1 MLGEEREGREGR
13 EAPQPGIC
21 TSRAR
26 LCFDMITNINCL
38 KKHQMGGAAGNVWLW
53 VVVVRLRVRERET
66 ASFYCYTAHTY
77 KYIYIYTVNI
87 YTYTYINTYIGLYL
101 KYFNRIKNSE
111 IYVNQ
116 QILLFV
122 LVKNTIQIIHF
133 HPMRLKQNV
142 KLIGIR

>member
-66 ASFYCYTAHTY
+66 LFTVIL
-77 KYIYIYTVNI
+77 YIHINI
-87 YTYTYINTYIGLYL
+87 YTY
-101 KYFNRIKNSE
+101 
-111 IYVNQ
+111 
-116 QILLFV
+116 IL
-122 LVKNTIQIIHF
+122 
-133 HPMRLKQNV
+133 
-142 KLIGIR
+142 

>member
-1 MLGEEREGREGR
+1 
-13 EAPQPGIC
+13 
-21 TSRAR
+21 
-26 LCFDMITNINCL
+26 
-38 KKHQMGGAAGNVWLW
+38 MGGGGEAAG
-53 VVVVRLRVRERET
+53 EG
-66 ASFYCYTAHTY
+66 AGDSFYCYTVHTY

-87 YTYTYINTYIGLYL
+87 YTYTSIYKYIYRYIYL
-101 KYFNRIKNSE
+101 QYINRIKNSE

-142 KLIGIR
+142 NTLSSVEVVESCSCS